1 MIEGLEFIKSQGGY
15 SCQGKLNTI
24 SRGKEV
30 IGDLFKVKKEYK
42 SKTAKQAE
50 KQS

>member
-1 MIEGLEFIKSQGGY
+1 MVEGLEFIKSQGRNT
-15 SCQGKLNTI
+15 CRGKLNTI
-24 SRGKEV
+24 SRGKKV
-30 IGDLFKVKKEYK
+30 VGDLFKVKKEYK

>member
-1 MIEGLEFIKSQGGY
+1 MIEGLDFIKSQGGNT
-15 SCQGKLNTI
+15 CRGKLTTI

-30 IGDLFKVKKEYK
+30 VGDLFKVKKEYK
-42 SKTAKQAE
+42 SKTAKQVE

>member
-15 SCQGKLNTI
+15 SCKGKIETI
-24 SRGKEV
+24 SRGKDAV
-30 IGDLFKVKKEYK
+30 GKMFKVKKEYK